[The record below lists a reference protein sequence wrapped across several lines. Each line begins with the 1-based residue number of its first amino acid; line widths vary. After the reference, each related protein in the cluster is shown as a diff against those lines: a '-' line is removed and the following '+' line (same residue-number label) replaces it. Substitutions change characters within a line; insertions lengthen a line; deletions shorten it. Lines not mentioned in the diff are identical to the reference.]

1 MNKLMTCCICLNFF
15 HDEEG
20 IGNNPRP
27 VKADGVC
34 CSECNTTVVMPRR
47 LEVMATGED
56 NPLWQPIQLDKHKG
70 EEVKLH

>member
-1 MNKLMTCCICLNFF
+1 MNKIMTCCICLNFF

-34 CSECNTTVVMPRR
+34 CDECNAYVVFPRR
-47 LEVMATGED
+47 AEIMHTGEK
-56 NPLWQPIQLDKHKG
+56 NPLWQPSQLDKDKA
-70 EEVKLH
+70 EEWKLH